1 MPAEADRGGHRRADE
16 AGFAVRCAND
26 GDLHHIRLD
35 LAPGAGLRSAARHA
49 NFAHSNAGSLD
60 GSRKN
65 VAHRHG
71 DAFQDSPQEIVGIVF
86 PRQSF
91 ERTPHVRT
99 PDRRSLAG
107 EIG

>member
-1 MPAEADRGGHRRADE
+1 
-16 AGFAVRCAND
+16 
-26 GDLHHIRLD
+26 
-35 LAPGAGLRSAARHA
+35 
-49 NFAHSNAGSLD
+49 
-60 GSRKN
+60 
-65 VAHRHG
+65 
-71 DAFQDSPQEIVGIVF
+71 VF